1 MKFII
6 HIDDFDEP
14 LRRGEVI
21 AEFRINCKL
30 NKVDKAEIRKKL
42 WEIEDYLQKKESK
55 NLERIILNLQGC
67 KIVLALQN

>member
-14 LRRGEVI
+14 LRRGAVV
-21 AEFRINCKL
+21 AEFRINGKL
-30 NKVDKAEIRKKL
+30 TKTDKAEIRKKL

-55 NLERIILNLQGC
+55 NLVV
-67 KIVLALQN
+67 KISE